1 MEIRPAII
9 MMAEIMIISDF
20 LFSMVN
26 RVQEDVSTNR
36 FG

>member
-1 MEIRPAII
+1 